1 MKSSAMCSDFDIV
14 DTRSALEDL
23 VQKLHHQA
31 EIAVD
36 LEADSMYHY
45 KEKVCLIQLAAD
57 PITVVVDPLK
67 IRDLSVLKALFNDR
81 RIRKVVHGADYDV
94 RSLYR
99 DFQITIRN
107 LFDTQL
113 ASRFLGYPETGLDAV
128 LQQTFAVSL
137 DKRFQRKDWSRRPL
151 PQDMLAYAAD
161 DVRHLIPLA
170 RNMEAK
176 LKGNGRL
183 PWVLEECA
191 LLSKVRPTTNDG
203 DPLFLHFK
211 GAGGLAARSL
221 AALEA
226 MLQYRKQVAQLH
238 DRPLF
243 RVISNKSL
251 LQLALDMPTTIEQLK
266 RTNALSPKQV
276 ARHGQQL
283 LAANQKAVALP
294 QIKMRRYPH
303 QRPPRLSAAMVARVT
318 ALKKWR
324 NRKARQL
331 NMDPSLLCSKALI
344 SAIATTRP
352 HDIEDLKLLPDMRTW
367 QREEF
372 GVEILRVI
380 KYA

>member
-1 MKSSAMCSDFDIV
+1 
-14 DTRSALEDL
+14 
-23 VQKLHHQA
+23 
-31 EIAVD
+31 
-36 LEADSMYHY
+36 
-45 KEKVCLIQLAAD
+45 
-57 PITVVVDPLK
+57 
-67 IRDLSVLKALFNDR
+67 
-81 RIRKVVHGADYDV
+81 V

-113 ASRFLGYPETGLDAV
+113 ASRFLGYAETGLDAV

-151 PQDMLAYAAD
+151 PEDMLAYAAE

-176 LKGNGRL
+176 LKENGRL
-183 PWVLEECA
+183 SWVLEECA
-191 LLSKVRPTTNDG
+191 LLSKVRPTINDS

-211 GAGGLAARSL
+211 GAGGLTARSL

-238 DRPLF
+238 DSPLF

-251 LQLALDMPTTIEQLK
+251 LQLALDMPITIEQLK
-266 RTNALSPKQV
+266 RTNTLSPKQV

-283 LAANQKAVALP
+283 VAGIQKALALP
-294 QIKMRRYPH
+294 QSKMPRYPH
-303 QRPPRLSAAMVARVT
+303 QKPPRMSPAGVARIT

-331 NMDPSLLCSKALI
+331 NMDPSLLGSKALI
-344 SAIATTRP
+344 SAIATARP
-352 HDIEDLKLLPDMRTW
+352 RHIEDLKTLHDMRTW

-372 GVEILRVI
+372 GTEILRVI